1 MWNNYG
7 DPARYH
13 GLMPTVNYGPEE
25 KTAEQ
30 IRVHYFCNLNTKY
43 NSPCPRYFEIYK
55 SIIRLLNFD
64 FWSNGIHMTRD
75 RLI

>member
-25 KTAEQ
+25 KAAKQ
-30 IRVHYFCNLNTKY
+30 IRVHYFCNLKTKY
-43 NSPCPRYFEIYK
+43 NSPCPRYFKIDQ
-55 SIIRLLNFD
+55 SIIQLLFN
-64 FWSNGIHMTRD
+64 FWSNGIYMTWD

>member
-25 KTAEQ
+25 KTDEQ
-30 IRVHYFCNLNTKY
+30 FHFHYFCNLKTKY
-43 NSPCPRYFEIYK
+43 NSPQEINQLFDY
-55 SIIRLLNFD
+55 SISIFGQME
-64 FWSNGIHMTRD
+64 FI
-75 RLI
+75 

>member
-7 DPARYH
+7 EPARYH

-30 IRVHYFCNLNTKY
+30 IRVHYFCNLNIPNTTHLAQGTSK
-43 NSPCPRYFEIYK
+43 
-55 SIIRLLNFD
+55 
-64 FWSNGIHMTRD
+64 
-75 RLI
+75 